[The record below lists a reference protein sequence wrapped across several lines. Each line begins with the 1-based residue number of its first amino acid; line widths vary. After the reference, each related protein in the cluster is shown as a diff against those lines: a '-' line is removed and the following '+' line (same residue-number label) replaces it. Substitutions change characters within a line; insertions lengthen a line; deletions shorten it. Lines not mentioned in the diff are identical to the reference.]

1 MAGEKELLFKLLGI
15 INNNYTESDLEELI
29 LTLVKALL
37 PAIHRTRS
45 FYFIT
50 GPYDARDIA
59 FLTVSSLLVKDREGR
74 FPALEKAFNRKVVE
88 RLSLSNEAVF
98 RAYLNNILLKRLKQT
113 YYCLGREI
121 RPERARIK
129 KEIIYFLKKSKDYQL
144 IKDQATGCWLVR
156 FEPQAPGCR
165 LVTKKARVKEPEE
178 LLTICLDSGLGGLQI
193 PKFFRKLAIKLNSY
207 DLGFD
212 LPINDLLIIY
222 LRTQQHYLKQEVKS
236 GSYSGHQVRVIDLN
250 EIFSVWLDELRER
263 NQQLLLKYVQKK
275 KLAPQEK
282 DSYLR
287 ALDDLFADWSQ
298 GGQENSLFYYLQ
310 KYQPQLSPQAYR
322 QEKRKIMEYLV
333 KNSRDFLKSKI
344 YDWQSV

>member
-1 MAGEKELLFKLLGI
+1 MAGEKELLFKLLAV

-50 GPYDARDIA
+50 GPYDARDLA

-74 FPALEKAFNRKVVE
+74 FPALEKAFNWKVVE
-88 RLSLSNEAVF
+88 RLTISNEAVF
-98 RAYLNNILLKRLKQT
+98 SAYLNNILLKRLKQT

-144 IKDQATGCWLVR
+144 IKDKTTGRWQVR
-156 FEPQAPGCR
+156 FEPAAPAGR
-165 LVTKKARVKEPEE
+165 LETKKVRVKEPEE
-178 LLTICLDSGLGGLQI
+178 LLAICLNSGLGGLQI
-193 PKFFRKLAIKLNSY
+193 PKFFKKLAINLNKNKA
-207 DLGFD
+207 GFE

-236 GSYSGHQVRVIDLN
+236 CSYSGHKVTVIDLN
-250 EIFSVWLDELRER
+250 EIFTVWLDELRER

-275 KLAPQEK
+275 KLGLQEK

-310 KYQPQLSPQAYR
+310 KYQPQLSPQTYR